1 MSPCVTYVSRPPN
14 PCLQPPLF
22 PTCSRSRFTG
32 VPNYIGGFS
41 EVRELRYSLVHPS
54 GKKGKPFRC
63 STGRRTMHLR
73 PHSLPHQSLLL
84 PPLAAISSLYFML
97 RRLALL
103 TPFLFEST
111 MEKAPKFCDKI
122 IFTKRFVCYKKIH
135 GNVGKYPFYHCR
147 E

>member
-1 MSPCVTYVSRPPN
+1 MTRADTAKTLNFVGKAPMALPHANFTMLCRRASPTCPDHPTR
-14 PCLQPPLF
+14 CHQPPHF

-73 PHSLPHQSLLL
+73 PHSLPHQQSLFLCLL
-84 PPLAAISSLYFML
+84 PPQYPLCTSCYRAL
-97 RRLALL
+97 R
-103 TPFLFEST
+103 F
-111 MEKAPKFCDKI
+111 
-122 IFTKRFVCYKKIH
+122 
-135 GNVGKYPFYHCR
+135 
-147 E
+147 